1 MPGRLKTGLL
11 ILVTWIALP
20 LSGQEPGSLAPMLE
34 ELLYREENPV
44 LPEELM
50 ERFEETEGILP
61 DLNRASE
68 AELKESGLFNP
79 FQVHQLISY
88 RTRYGAFYSIYE
100 LAFIP
105 GFDSTVLTRLENRMR
120 FMAEPE
126 EPVRR
131 QSKTMLM
138 IDTGRKFPVSIAYRH
153 DPDDPGEKLYAGS
166 PLSTTIRFRAH
177 FGDHLSLGLT
187 YEKDA
192 GEEFHFRGRPQ
203 FLSGYVQYRG
213 DGFLQKLVAGTF
225 QLQHGLGLVNGT
237 GFLQTPSTVRI
248 NRQTLSLLS
257 PYASKTEH
265 RFERGLA
272 CQLGGVR
279 FRVLGWVSHTLQDLA
294 TGSVKDPTEEIRWW
308 EYQRTTGLHRTHT
321 ELEGRELAAR
331 ISGGIQLHY
340 QDGSWALGMMTGVEK
355 FALSKQGMI
364 LLGTSVHPELYRVA
378 SLHANWHRGPW
389 QLFGE
394 LATGESLS
402 LTFQLGT
409 RVQFNDFL
417 QGTLLFHRF
426 GREYRGLRPSTC
438 VSGTRMEQEQG
449 LMFHLH
455 MEPGERV
462 LADVTGE
469 ISRYPSPRYQTLVP
483 SMAYRV
489 NFTLQNP
496 GMQDWHWKIR
506 GVSKTWQRTPD
517 EGTMGIRPLKEF
529 RVNRLDLHLT
539 YSSGPAITWQSRLI
553 LSRLSPSEETS
564 PAYAAMQQAG
574 LLADP
579 RLKATLQFVLFRVR
593 EWDNRIYL
601 YEPGFYYGFSFPVYY
616 GHGQKTTFLLVWK
629 VIRGITLSAK
639 LSCIA
644 YFDRQE
650 TGSGN
655 DRAEGNRLWE
665 SGLQMRLSL

>member
-1 MPGRLKTGLL
+1 MPGRLKTGLV
-11 ILVTWIALP
+11 ILVTWFASP
-20 LSGQEPGSLAPMLE
+20 MSGQDPGSLAPMLE

-50 ERFEETEGILP
+50 ERFEETEGILL

-88 RTRYGAFYSIYE
+88 RTRYGAFFSIYE

-105 GFDSTVLTRLENRMR
+105 GFDSTILTRLESRMR
-120 FMAEPE
+120 FGAEPE
-126 EPVRR
+126 KPVRR
-131 QSKTMLM
+131 LPKTMLM
-138 IDTGRKFPVSIAYRH
+138 IDTGRKFPVSIAYLPN
-153 DPDDPGEKLYAGS
+153 PDDPVDKLYAGS
-166 PLSTTIRFRAH
+166 PISTTVRFRSH
-177 FGDHLSLGLT
+177 FGDRLSLGLT

-192 GEEFHFRGRPQ
+192 GEEFLFRGRPQ

-213 DGFLQKLVAGTF
+213 DGILQKLVAGNF

-237 GFLQTPSTVRI
+237 GFLQTPSSLRV

-257 PYASKTEH
+257 PYASKTEY

-272 CQLGGVR
+272 FQLGGDS

-294 TGSVKDPTEEIRWW
+294 TGTFKDSPDETRWW
-308 EYQRTTGLHRTHT
+308 EYQRTTGLHRTRT
-321 ELEGRELAAR
+321 EMEGRELAAR
-331 ISGGIQLHY
+331 ISGGIQLLY
-340 QDGSWALGMMTGVEK
+340 RDGQWALGTMTGVEN
-355 FALSKQGMI
+355 FALTKQGVT
-364 LLGTSVHPELYRVA
+364 LLGTNVHPQLFRVA
-378 SLHANWHRGPW
+378 SLHANWHGGPL

-394 LATGESLS
+394 MATDESFS
-402 LTFQLGT
+402 LNFQLGS
-409 RVQFNDFL
+409 RVQFNDYL
-417 QGTLLFHRF
+417 QGTLMFHRF
-426 GREYRGLRPSTC
+426 GKDYRGLRPSTC

-449 LMFHLH
+449 LTFHLH
-455 MEPGERV
+455 MEPGKRV

-469 ISRYPSPRYQTLVP
+469 ISRYNSPRYQTLVP

-489 NFTLQNP
+489 TLTLQNP
-496 GMQDWHWKIR
+496 GMQTWHWKIR
-506 GVSKTWQRTPD
+506 AVSKTWQRTPD
-517 EGTMGIRPLKEF
+517 EGSRGIRPLKEF
-529 RVNRLDLHLT
+529 QVNRLDLHLT
-539 YSSGPAITWQSRLI
+539 YGSGTAVTWQSRLI
-553 LSRLSPSEETS
+553 LSHIRPSDEPI

-574 LLADP
+574 LRADP
-579 RLKATLQFVLFRVR
+579 RLQATLQFVLFRVR

-601 YEPGFYYGFSFPVYY
+601 YEPGLYYSFSFPVYY
-616 GHGQKTTFLLVWK
+616 GHGQKTTFLFAWK

-639 LSCIA
+639 VSCIA
-644 YFDRQE
+644 YFDREE

-665 SGLQMRLSL
+665 SGLQLRLSL